1 MKKLVLAASVALIST
16 GAFAQHNTTN
26 QGYVSPALNAPVASG
41 FGDFNFGLDRLP
53 TASVNSG
60 STQSMSGDNNAD
72 AVGNYSDNVDQRD
85 LRR

>member
-26 QGYVSPALNAPVASG
+26 QGYVSPAQNAPVQSG

-53 TASVNSG
+53 TASVSVAT
-60 STQSMSGDNNAD
+60 S
-72 AVGNYSDNVDQRD
+72 R
-85 LRR
+85 